1 MTGKAMQQ
9 PTEFNNTLSKD
20 EILLDKETQ
29 KGIKT

>member
-1 MTGKAMQQ
+1 MQQ

-29 KGIKT
+29 KGIKTWK